1 MTPTGM
7 RPLLSLFLASALIDC
22 TSNQSR
28 VERNKFETI
37 KLSQSD
43 SISIYDEN
51 DEKKAPQAVECEYFE
66 SIQPT
71 QRLQDKN
78 TEHLLFAQNIGLEYG
93 YTTDASFKQAKDS
106 LLQAGLLVPICDNQY
121 YRIKDMEHSHPYLTH
136 EAAELLEEIG
146 IRFQENL
153 KQKHQKEYAV
163 YITSALRT
171 DEGQRKLFRKN
182 KNATHSTTSH
192 LYGTTFDISYMEFF
206 RNDDSKIIRY
216 KNVHDILT
224 KTLQEMR
231 MEKCCLVLRE
241 VKQQCFHI
249 TVIQ

>member
-1 MTPTGM
+1 MTPAA
-7 RPLLSLFLASALIDC
+7 RRFLFLSLVSTLIGC
-22 TSNQSR
+22 TYNQNK

-43 SISIYDEN
+43 SISVYDEN
-51 DEKKAPQAVECEYFE
+51 DEKKAPQAIECEYFE

-71 QRLQDKN
+71 RRLQDKN
-78 TEHLLFAQNIGLEYG
+78 TEHLLFAQNIGSEYG
-93 YTTDASFKQAKDS
+93 YSTDAAFKKSKDS
-106 LLQAGLLVPICDNQY
+106 LLQAGLLVPVSDNQY
-121 YRIKDMEHSHPYLTH
+121 YHIKDMEHSHPYLTQ

-206 RNDDSKIIRY
+206 RNDDSKTIRY
-216 KNVHDILT
+216 KNIQDILT

-231 MEKCCLVLRE
+231 MEKCCLVLKE
-241 VKQQCFHI
+241 VKQMCFHI